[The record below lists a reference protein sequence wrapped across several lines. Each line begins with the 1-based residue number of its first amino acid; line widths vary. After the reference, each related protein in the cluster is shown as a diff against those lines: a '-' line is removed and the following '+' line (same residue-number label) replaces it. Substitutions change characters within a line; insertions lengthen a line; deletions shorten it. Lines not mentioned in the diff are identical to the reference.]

1 MSHWEAKGFWM
12 RDNIHWPRPVHPLF
26 VSYGLIPIEVGSAR
40 AYEEWSMPSLKYAYL
55 VLHGYVFQRIEPIGG
70 DAPPIMER
78 FPFLFHLWRINPLLR
93 RRVLG
98 FERFIEEK
106 GFEKHVHYWRN
117 VWEPDAQKRLEPI
130 CEFDRVKANM
140 EELANHLEQIYD
152 YLCWSW
158 NPHVKIVSLCMYIR
172 GRWLEICKNFST

>member
-55 VLHGYVFQRIEPIGG
+55 VLHGYVFHRIEPIGG

-78 FPFLFHLWRINPLLR
+78 FPLLFHLWRINPLLR
-93 RRVLG
+93 SRLKIYPVPVLPG
-98 FERFIEEK
+98 NRKHILISK
-106 GFEKHVHYWRN
+106 GK
-117 VWEPDAQKRLEPI
+117 EPFLRP
-130 CEFDRVKANM
+130 
-140 EELANHLEQIYD
+140 
-152 YLCWSW
+152 
-158 NPHVKIVSLCMYIR
+158 
-172 GRWLEICKNFST
+172 